1 MPDKGFALLPD
12 LQEGVKQLAPSKRG
26 VLYFASGMRKALFL
40 AGILA
45 AAGCATLPPHGTPDV
60 LELRFKADREK
71 IFDALTEALYETGY
85 PVATYAREEGILVT
99 DYKPYSYSCCMKA
112 WAFMGLG
119 VRDPSI
125 KLTCYVGK
133 APDDR
138 NSVKIQGVIRFKGP
152 RPFSDTYQ
160 ERPLKM
166 DTRYYSAIY
175 KIAQLLETKV
185 GESGSITEQQTGLES
200 WW

>member
-1 MPDKGFALLPD
+1 MSDKGFGPIRSHQNGTD
-12 LQEGVKQLAPSKRG
+12 QLAPWSRG
-26 VLYFASGMRKALFL
+26 VLYFGASMRRVLFWVGL
-40 AGILA
+40 FATV
-45 AAGCATLPPHGTPDV
+45 GCATLPPHGTPDV
-60 LELRFKADREK
+60 LELRFKADKEK

-85 PVATYAREEGILVT
+85 PVSTYARDEGILVT
-99 DYKPYSYSCCMKA
+99 DYKPYSYSCCMKT
-112 WAFMGLG
+112 WAFIGLG

-138 NSVKIQGVIRFKGP
+138 NSVKIQGVIKFKGP
-152 RPFSDTYQ
+152 RPYGDAYQ

-185 GESGSITEQQTGLES
+185 GESGSLTEQRMGLES

>member
-1 MPDKGFALLPD
+1 MLKRGID
-12 LQEGVKQLAPSKRG
+12 QLAPASWV
-26 VLYFASGMRKALFL
+26 VLYFGPSMRNLLFL

-45 AAGCATLPPHGTPDV
+45 AVGCATLPPNANSDARTPDV
-60 LELRFKADREK
+60 LELRFKADKEK

-85 PVATYAREEGILVT
+85 PVSTYARDEGILVT
-99 DYKPYSYSCCMKA
+99 DYKPYSYSCCMKG
-112 WAFMGLG
+112 WAFLGLG

-125 KLTCYVGK
+125 KLTCYVGT

-138 NSVKIQGVIRFKGP
+138 NSVKMQGVIRFRGP
-152 RPFSDTYQ
+152 RPYGDDYQ

-166 DTRYYSAIY
+166 DTRYYSDIY
-175 KIAQLLETKV
+175 KIAHLLETKV
-185 GESGSITEQQTGLES
+185 GESGSLTEQQPGLES

>member
-1 MPDKGFALLPD
+1 MMNKGFAPAR
-12 LQEGVKQLAPSKRG
+12 QVQRKTQQLAPGKRA
-26 VLYFASGMRKALFL
+26 VLYFRISMRKLLFL
-40 AGILA
+40 AGLFA
-45 AAGCATLPPHGTPDV
+45 TAGCATLPPHGTPDV

-85 PVATYAREEGILVT
+85 PVSTYAREEGILVT

-133 APDDR
+133 APDDS

-152 RPFSDTYQ
+152 RPFSDEYQ

-185 GESGSITEQQTGLES
+185 GESGSLTEQQAGFES

>member
-1 MPDKGFALLPD
+1 MPDKEFNPRSPFWTGND
-12 LQEGVKQLAPSKRG
+12 QLAPGKRG
-26 VLYFASGMRKALFL
+26 VLYFGASMRRILFL
-40 AGILA
+40 AGFLA
-45 AAGCATLPPHGTPDV
+45 AVGCATLPPHGTPDV
-60 LELRFKADREK
+60 LELRFKADKEK

-85 PVATYAREEGILVT
+85 PVSTYARDEGILVT

-138 NSVKIQGVIRFKGP
+138 NSVKIQGVIKFKGP
-152 RPFSDTYQ
+152 RPYGDAYQ

-185 GESGSITEQQTGLES
+185 GESGSLTEQQPGLES

>member
-1 MPDKGFALLPD
+1 MLNKGFVSPRKF
-12 LQEGVKQLAPSKRG
+12 QGRTQQLAPGKRA
-26 VLYFASGMRKALFL
+26 VLYFGSSMRKLLFL
-40 AGILA
+40 AGIFA

-85 PVATYAREEGILVT
+85 PVSTYAREEGILVT
-99 DYKPYSYSCCMKA
+99 DYKPYRYSCCMKA

-138 NSVKIQGVIRFKGP
+138 NSVKMQGVIRFKGP
-152 RPFSDTYQ
+152 RPFSDEYQ
-160 ERPLKM
+160 ERPLKT

-185 GESGSITEQQTGLES
+185 GESGSITEQQAGLES